1 MDLSVGDDETVLI
14 TGPTLSG
21 RRRLFHRTLG
31 ESAGRPVVVSTREP
45 ANCVRSSH
53 RRLVDGDEATP
64 VVVDCIT
71 NALGRSADDTATTKY
86 AQHPSDLTSIGAKF
100 TDALGER
107 ESDRLSVGLTNLGR
121 SHEPRSG
128 SRTSHRCWCTRLPPT
143 CSNSSTCSSSGRPAP
158 AGRWRR
164 RSTARVPGGQVRRP
178 DATASHE
185 AGAIRLTRS
194 SRDRTPPDIPTSLR
208 PERARRTRSRRR

>member
-1 MDLSVGDDETVLI
+1 MDLSVGDDETVLM

-21 RRRLFHRTLG
+21 RRLFHRTLG

-45 ANCVRSSH
+45 ANCVRSTH

-121 SHEPRSG
+121 AHEPLTAVGVRV
-128 SRTSHRCWCTRLPPT
+128 SRRRVPIRQRA
-143 CSNSSTCSSSGRPAP
+143 RPA
-158 AGRWRR
+158 ADRHRLVGGGDDRR
-164 RSTARVPGGQVRRP
+164 LESPGYRYAVRMRQRL
-178 DATASHE
+178 TRR